1 MTEENLQ
8 KQDVKLA
15 IGKEEISDIVKT
27 LQEKRKISGRVGS
40 YEFKGTSRINFGDR
54 GLFKKCEYDLAEI
67 GRAVDIEAYI
77 GQSVRKHREQILKE
91 GFKLSGIDDNLIEY
105 IENRLFEVALVT
117 GITTA
122 QTLRDVVLNLIMY
135 HNAYIVF
142 RRDKYRSTGKP
153 VMMYGKTL
161 QPIAGMF
168 VPDPTTMECEVDKYG
183 TIKRY
188 RQTISSLYGEEEKEK
203 IYPVEDVVHI
213 TMDKKSGYSYGTPYI
228 LPVLDDIR
236 ALRKLEEL
244 VVVLASKEAFPLYH
258 YKIGT
263 EESPAI
269 IYEDG
274 TSEIDVI
281 EGKISGLP
289 QQGYIVTSERIE
301 VKVVS
306 RDGSGLDI
314 KPYLEYFE
322 KRVLAGLRLSEVD
335 LGRGGTSN
343 RGCHDQETQTLTE
356 NGWKYY
362 WEIDETKEKI
372 ATFNPESK
380 KIEFHLAYSKYL
392 AYTEENLHHY
402 EDNQTDIMVTK
413 DHKMWWKPVFNSA
426 TRNWVKTTSEQI
438 SHKKIKFLIS
448 TEGSSENLTEIE
460 IPYVPYSTNVKHFDK
475 GPKTIEV
482 PLFCEFLGYFV
493 SEGCLV
499 RKQNSSASFGIALHQ
514 KPGIKADKIRSCL
527 QKLPYN
533 TTEVVKPDGTL
544 RWTIH
549 DKSLYNYL
557 LKCGHKAWN
566 KKIPNELL
574 LKLSTKNAEILFD
587 ALILGDGTRDARH
600 NRSSGSYYTT
610 SEELAGQ
617 LQTLGLIIGA
627 RTKCKKVTRN
637 KPRHDIYRIT
647 FALKTSKEREF
658 FINKSRKEIPYKG
671 WVYCYEVPNH
681 LFITK
686 RNGKVAI
693 QGNTASTI
701 NKNMQD
707 AAKDYQAVISDIL
720 TYKLI
725 LPLLLEGG
733 FDITIKNLVLFMFPA
748 IDAEEQR
755 AHVSHGLSLYEA
767 SVIDLHEFRKEYLNK
782 KPMSD
787 EQMSQTARMFAH
799 EGDKELTNL
808 AGSFKASTGTGVTKK
823 TSNTVRPEN
832 QSGKTTKKRITKND
846 FSEIVLEKIK
856 EIKLNLLNQQDYSKE
871 EVSSYLQTS
880 MSDLVNLCVENSKT
894 DITDSIKE
902 GWQSAREEY
911 ESFNKS
917 GEVDIEYIG
926 NRAIDR
932 FFKNF
937 VHKSYW
943 ITINPFLDAINT
955 CIADKEL
962 ADQDFRYLTYIED
975 IYSGVKNLLKMQTKT
990 ANRFGYCSY
999 VKRVGYKSIDVIDK
1013 DNNVLRTID
1022 LSSGIIYTNLF
1033 PKEEDK
1039 KLIFLPRNIQ
1049 DSNKEQNV

>member
-15 IGKEEISDIVKT
+15 IGKEEISDIIKT

-54 GLFKKCEYDLAEI
+54 GLFKQCEYDLAEI

-105 IENRLFEVALVT
+105 IENRLFEIALIT

-122 QTLRDVVLNLIMY
+122 QTLRDVVLNLVMY

-153 VMMYGKTL
+153 IMMYGKTL

-188 RQTISSLYGEEEKEK
+188 RQTIPSLHGEEEKEK

-263 EESPAI
+263 EEAPAI
-269 IYEDG
+269 VYEDG

-343 RGCHDQETQTLTE
+343 RG
-356 NGWKYY
+356 
-362 WEIDETKEKI
+362 
-372 ATFNPESK
+372 
-380 KIEFHLAYSKYL
+380 
-392 AYTEENLHHY
+392 
-402 EDNQTDIMVTK
+402 
-413 DHKMWWKPVFNSA
+413 
-426 TRNWVKTTSEQI
+426 
-438 SHKKIKFLIS
+438 
-448 TEGSSENLTEIE
+448 
-460 IPYVPYSTNVKHFDK
+460 
-475 GPKTIEV
+475 
-482 PLFCEFLGYFV
+482 
-493 SEGCLV
+493 
-499 RKQNSSASFGIALHQ
+499 
-514 KPGIKADKIRSCL
+514 
-527 QKLPYN
+527 
-533 TTEVVKPDGTL
+533 
-544 RWTIH
+544 
-549 DKSLYNYL
+549 
-557 LKCGHKAWN
+557 
-566 KKIPNELL
+566 
-574 LKLSTKNAEILFD
+574 
-587 ALILGDGTRDARH
+587 
-600 NRSSGSYYTT
+600 
-610 SEELAGQ
+610 
-617 LQTLGLIIGA
+617 
-627 RTKCKKVTRN
+627 
-637 KPRHDIYRIT
+637 
-647 FALKTSKEREF
+647 
-658 FINKSRKEIPYKG
+658 
-671 WVYCYEVPNH
+671 
-681 LFITK
+681 
-686 RNGKVAI
+686 
-693 QGNTASTI
+693 TASTI

-755 AHVSHGLSLYEA
+755 AHISHGLSLYEA

-808 AGSFKASTGTGVTKK
+808 AGSFKASTSTGVTKK

-846 FSEIVLEKIK
+846 FSEVVLEKIK

-880 MSDLVNLCVENSKT
+880 VSDLVNLCVENSKA

-975 IYSGVKNLLKMQTKT
+975 IYTGVKNLLKMQTKT